1 MGLSVKVLLWNRAA
15 VDRGPFSFS
24 TKHIKTKYYVQ
35 MYLTLTGGH
44 LCKLIATEVQ
54 QSCSGNKKQEVTILE
69 VKGRNANSSDDTLV
83 I

>member
-1 MGLSVKVLLWNRAA
+1 MGLSVKVLLWNGAA
-15 VDRGPFSFS
+15 VDRGAFSFS
-24 TKHIKTKYYVQ
+24 TKHIKQKITYR
-35 MYLTLTGGH
+35 YLTLTSGR

-69 VKGRNANSSDDTLV
+69 VDGRNANSSDDTLV